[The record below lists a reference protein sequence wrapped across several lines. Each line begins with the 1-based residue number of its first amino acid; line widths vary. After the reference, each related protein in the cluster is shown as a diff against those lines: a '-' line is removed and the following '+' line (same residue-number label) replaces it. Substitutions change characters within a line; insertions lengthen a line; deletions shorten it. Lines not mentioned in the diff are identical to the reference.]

1 MLAALLA
8 LLSVPGPAFLTVAAL
23 TERRAAAFLV
33 RGSVER
39 NFVVAASAL
48 AGAALLA
55 ELSLLPEL
63 DLGACAPAL
72 GTVPWVAGEI
82 LSGPSA
88 FRTEALLGAVA
99 AAQVGIAAGAAA
111 GSPLL
116 GALLGALAAAGMYL
130 EARGPAA
137 ADSTI
142 YES

>member
-1 MLAALLA
+1 MLALLA
-8 LLSVPGPAFLTVAAL
+8 LLSIPAPAFLTVTAL

-39 NFVVAASAL
+39 GFVLGAAAL

-55 ELSLLPEL
+55 ELSIAPEL
-63 DLGACAPAL
+63 ELAACAPAL
-72 GTVPWVAGEI
+72 GAVPWVAGEI

-111 GSPLL
+111 GSPLA

-130 EARGPAA
+130 EARGPEAA
-137 ADSTI
+137 GSTI